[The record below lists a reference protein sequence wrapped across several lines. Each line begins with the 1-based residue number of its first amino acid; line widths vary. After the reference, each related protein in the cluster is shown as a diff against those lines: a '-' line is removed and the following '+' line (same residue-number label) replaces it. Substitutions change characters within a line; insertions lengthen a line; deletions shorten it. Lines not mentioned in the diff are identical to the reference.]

1 MKRLR
6 ATTRSGRSNPAELIG
21 PDSLDVR
28 PRRLQVGDTWCETL
42 AVTGYPREVSPGW
55 LQPLLAYPGAVD
67 VALHVEPLPSELAS
81 HRLRHQLAR
90 LESSRRLDEKHS
102 KLPDPSLEVAVS
114 DATDLA
120 SRLARG
126 EDRLFRVGLYVTVR
140 AHCEEAL
147 EEQVSKVRSLAA
159 SLLLDARSAT
169 FRAFE
174 GFVTTLPLGLDTLKL
189 RRTFDTRALATTFP
203 FDSAE
208 IENRNGALVG
218 RNVHSGSL
226 VFYDRFSLENY
237 NQVVLACSGAGK
249 SYLAKLLVLRS
260 LFGGPEVLVID
271 PESEYERL
279 AQAVG
284 GTVIR
289 LGAKRQFVN
298 PLDVRDA
305 GEQDALKESALFC
318 HAVCSTLLGGTTA
331 EERAELDRAIL
342 CAYEKCGITS
352 DPRTHARPS
361 PLLADAVSELG
372 GEGVAGSVA
381 RRLAPFV
388 SGSHRGLF
396 EAPTTITPAGHL
408 VVLSLRDL
416 PESPEELRAAGTLL
430 ALDAIWRRVRFGRS
444 RPRIV
449 VIDEAWTM
457 LGDESASRFLMR
469 LAKSARKYWCGLTT
483 VTQDV
488 SDVLNSDLGRAVLN
502 NAATKVL
509 LQQSSEFIGDV
520 AQTFRLS
527 EGECSYLISCEPGH
541 GLFCVGR
548 ERVAVEVIAS
558 EEEHRLVTSKPDEL
572 HAMGESQ

>member
-1 MKRLR
+1 MRRLLAR
-6 ATTRSGRSNPAELIG
+6 TRSGRSNPAALIG

-28 PRRLQVGDTWCETL
+28 SRRLQVGDTWCETL
-42 AVTGYPREVSPGW
+42 AVTGYPRDVSPGW

-67 VALHVEPLPSELAS
+67 VALHVEPIPAELAGR
-81 HRLRHQLAR
+81 RLRHQLAR
-90 LESSRRLDEKHS
+90 LESSRRLDEKRS
-102 KLPDPSLEVAVS
+102 KLPDPSLEVAVA

-140 AHCEEAL
+140 AHSEEAL

-159 SLLLDARSAT
+159 SLLLDARSVT
-169 FRAFE
+169 FRALE
-174 GFVTTLPLGLDTLKL
+174 GFVTTLPLGLDALRL

-208 IENRNGALVG
+208 IENRGGVLIG

-226 VFYDRFSLENY
+226 VFYDRFGLENY
-237 NQVVLACSGAGK
+237 NQVVLATSGAGK
-249 SYLAKLLVLRS
+249 SYLVKLLVLRS
-260 LFGGPEVLVID
+260 LFEGAEVLVID

-289 LGAKRQFVN
+289 LGAKGQFVN
-298 PLDVRDA
+298 PLDLREA
-305 GEQDALKESALFC
+305 SEQDALKESALFC
-318 HAVCSTLLGGTTA
+318 HAVCSTLLGGTAA

-342 CAYEKCGITS
+342 SAYEKRGITS
-352 DPRTHARPS
+352 DPRTHERPP
-361 PLLADAVSELG
+361 PLLADVVAELDSEA
-372 GEGVAGSVA
+372 VAGSLA
-381 RRLAPFV
+381 RRLKPFV

-396 EAPTTITPAGHL
+396 EGPTTITPAGHL

-449 VIDEAWTM
+449 VLDEAWTL

-488 SDVLNSDLGRAVLN
+488 SDVLTSSLGRAVLN
-502 NAATKVL
+502 NATTKVL
-509 LQQSSEFIGDV
+509 LQQSSEFIGDI
-520 AQTFRLS
+520 AETFRLS
-527 EGECSYLISCEPGH
+527 EGECSYLISCEPGL
-541 GLFCVGR
+541 GLFCAGR

-572 HAMGESQ
+572 HAMGESR

>member
-1 MKRLR
+1 V
-6 ATTRSGRSNPAELIG
+6 RSVLNRRRKKGSAPMALIG
-21 PDSLDVR
+21 PDTLEVR
-28 PRRLQVGDTWCETL
+28 PRRLQAGDTWCETL
-42 AVTGYPREVSPGW
+42 AVTGYPREVTPGW

-67 VALHVEPLPSELAS
+67 VALHVEPIPSELAS
-81 HRLRHQLAR
+81 SRLRHQLAR

-114 DATDLA
+114 DAFEL
-120 SRLARG
+120 SRRLARG

-140 AHCEEAL
+140 AGSEEAL
-147 EEQVSKVRSLAA
+147 DEQVSKVRSLAA
-159 SLLLDARSAT
+159 SLLLDARSVT
-169 FRAFE
+169 FRPLE
-174 GFVTTLPLGLDTLKL
+174 GFVSTLPLGLDALKL

-208 IENRNGALVG
+208 IENRGGVLVG

-226 VFYDRFSLENY
+226 VFYDRFGLDNY
-237 NQVVLACSGAGK
+237 NQVVLATSGAGK

-260 LFGGPEVLVID
+260 LFEGAEVLVID

-279 AQAVG
+279 AEAVG
-284 GTVIR
+284 GTTIR
-289 LGAKRQFVN
+289 LGAKGQFIN
-298 PLDVRDA
+298 PLDLRDA
-305 GEQDALKESALFC
+305 GGQDALRESALFC
-318 HAVCSTLLGGTTA
+318 HAVCSTLLGGTSA

-342 CAYEKCGITS
+342 SAYEGRGITS
-352 DPRTHARPS
+352 DPRTHERPP
-361 PLLADAVSELG
+361 PLLADVVSELG
-372 GEGVAGSVA
+372 THGVAGSTA
-381 RRLAPFV
+381 RRLEPFV

-396 EAPTTITPAGHL
+396 EAPTTITPTGHL

-430 ALDAIWRRVRFGRS
+430 ALDVLWRRVRFGPS

-457 LGDESASRFLMR
+457 LGDDSASRFLLR

-488 SDVLNSDLGRAVLN
+488 GDVLASDLGSAVLN

-509 LQQSSEFIGDV
+509 LQQSSEFIGEV
-520 AQTFRLS
+520 ARTFRLS
-527 EGECSYLISCEPGH
+527 EGECSYLVSCEPGH
-541 GLFCVGR
+541 GLFCAGR
-548 ERVAVEVIAS
+548 ERVALEVIAS
-558 EEEHRLVTSKPDEL
+558 EEEHRLVTSRPDEL
-572 HAMGESQ
+572 DAMGESS